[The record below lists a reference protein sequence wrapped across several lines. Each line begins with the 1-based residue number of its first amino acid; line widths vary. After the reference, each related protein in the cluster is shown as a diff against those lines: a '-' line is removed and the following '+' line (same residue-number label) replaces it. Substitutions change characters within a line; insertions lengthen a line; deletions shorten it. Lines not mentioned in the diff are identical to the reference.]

1 MAGTAVD
8 QCEGYDTHTLIWMDR
23 CTGVKEQSPALGREA
38 GTVTCEGRPSPSMAP
53 PQWSFLP
60 KGVWDLQLKP
70 SRLVGCY

>member
-38 GTVTCEGRPSPSMAP
+38 GTVTCEGRLLHSGASSPKECGIYSLSQA
-53 PQWSFLP
+53 
-60 KGVWDLQLKP
+60 DLWGATKAK
-70 SRLVGCY
+70 